1 MDSIQ
6 VCLLA
11 IAGVTAITV
20 IRKWNSDFLPL
31 MRLCLAILLSA
42 ILLSLTAPLVSYL
55 KNLTESTG
63 LSGYAEFLF
72 KALAIAILT
81 QFCAELCRESGES
94 GAANGV
100 ELAGKAEILL
110 ISLPLINEILS
121 TAKELFSMAV

>member
-42 ILLSLTAPLVSYL
+42 ILLSLTAPLVSYV
-55 KNLTESTG
+55 KSLTESTG

-100 ELAGKAEILL
+100 ELAGKAELL
-110 ISLPLINEILS
+110 LLCLSPL
-121 TAKELFSMAV
+121 KELFALAADMLQGV